1 MGGNV
6 RRRWLARAS
15 FIGLALWGCRH
26 PAPPPPT
33 APIPEPLRIPVGC
46 EANLSGGWLL
56 EANPSYQ
63 YWGEDLGGTLRLVV
77 QHVGADAGV
86 SLVLARTPH
95 GFVGQTVAT
104 GFTSTG
110 HPCPVTFPTEVRGCP
125 DGGLVLSAAASTAIN
140 DECQSPQRGPTP
152 PHLDHV
158 LIRPPPPAPDAG
170 LDAAQDPSP
179 QSVKSSP

>member
-15 FIGLALWGCRH
+15 FIGLALCGCRH
-26 PAPPPPT
+26 TAPPPPT
-33 APIPEPLRIPVGC
+33 APAPEPIRIPLGC
-46 EANLSGGWLL
+46 EANGSGAWVL
-56 EANPSYQ
+56 ETHPSYQ
-63 YWGEDLGGTLRLVV
+63 YWGEDDGGTLRLEV
-77 QHVGADAGV
+77 QRVGADAGV

-95 GFVGQTVAT
+95 GFVGQTIAT

-110 HPCPVTFPTEVRGCP
+110 HPCPIFFPTEVRACF

-152 PHLDHV
+152 ARLEHT
-158 LIRPPPPAPDAG
+158 LIRPPPPVVDAG
-170 LDAAQDPSP
+170 TDADAGGPFAAER
-179 QSVKSSP
+179 